1 MAHIAPGTVSIAG
14 LYMNLNTAT
23 GKTPNKLVNDTNN
36 LTNKFVT
43 AWLFSEDTKMK
54 KRSYFSL
61 IAAIICLAAI
71 SSRHPAQ
78 TTKSGPDQQL
88 TREIFQQLIEINTT
102 DSVGDCTAA
111 AKAMAERLKAAGF
124 PDEDVKALGPNPRKG
139 NLVARL
145 RGSGLRKPI
154 LLLAHIDVV
163 EAKRDDWSFDPFKFL
178 EKDDYY
184 YGRGTSDDKAMA
196 AIFIANLIRYK
207 QEGLKPDRDIIVALT
222 ADEEGGDYN
231 GVEWLLKNHPQLIEA
246 EFGLN
251 EGGGGAMRYG
261 KKLFN
266 SVQAS
271 EKVYQSFLF
280 EVKNKG
286 GHSSRPVRDNAIY
299 QLAAGLQ
306 RLSQFDF
313 PVNLNEVTRAY
324 FERVS
329 KLESG
334 ETAEAM
340 KGINQKPPDPK
351 SVAYLA
357 NIPAYN
363 ATLRT
368 TCVATMLEAGHA
380 ENALPQTAH
389 ATVNCRI
396 LPTETAEQ
404 TRATLIKV
412 VNDNRINITPIK
424 EPKPS
429 PPSPLSAEVMKPI
442 ESITEQMWTGTPVVP
457 VMSTGAT
464 DSLYLRKAGIPIY
477 GTSGIFSDIDDSR
490 AHGKDERISVKAFY
504 DGQEYL
510 YRLVKRYTSS
520 SAKERQT
527 VYQR

>member
-1 MAHIAPGTVSIAG
+1 MRRINNKMLIAIMVAVAITS
-14 LYMNLNTAT
+14 
-23 GKTPNKLVNDTNN
+23 
-36 LTNKFVT
+36 FVT
-43 AWLFSEDTKMK
+43 PL
-54 KRSYFSL
+54 KRS
-61 IAAIICLAAI
+61 
-71 SSRHPAQ
+71 AQ
-78 TTKSGPDQQL
+78 TLSGTLSQDQQFV
-88 TREIFQQLIEINTT
+88 RDIFQQLIEINTT

-111 AKAMAERLKAAGF
+111 ANAMAGRLKAAGF
-124 PDEDVKALGPNPRKG
+124 SEEDVKVLGPHPRKG

-145 RGSGLRKPI
+145 RGTGARKPI
-154 LLLAHIDVV
+154 LLLAHLDVV
-163 EAKRDDWSFDPFKFL
+163 EAKREDWSFDPFKFL
-178 EKDDYY
+178 EKDGYY

-196 AIFIANLIRYK
+196 AIFIANLIRIK
-207 QEGLKPDRDIIVALT
+207 HEGQEGFKPDRDIIVALT

-251 EGGGGAMRYG
+251 EGGGGAVRSG

-266 SVQAS
+266 AVQAS
-271 EKVYQSFLF
+271 EKVYQSFLL

-286 GHSSRPVRDNAIY
+286 GHSSRPVKDNAIY
-299 QLAAGLQ
+299 HLAAALQ
-306 RLSQFDF
+306 RLAGFDF

-334 ETAEAM
+334 ETAAAM
-340 KGINQKPPDPK
+340 KGVIQNPPDAK
-351 SVAYLA
+351 SVAYLE

-363 ATLRT
+363 ATMRT

-380 ENALPQTAH
+380 ENALPQTAR

-404 TRATLIKV
+404 TRETLVKV
-412 VNDNRINITPIK
+412 AGDSRVAITPIRQ
-424 EPKPS
+424 PKPS
-429 PPSPLSAEVMKPI
+429 PPSPLTAEVMKPI
-442 ESITEQMWTGTPVVP
+442 ETITQQMWPGVSVVP

-477 GTSGIFSDIDDSR
+477 GTSGIFGDIDDSR
-490 AHGKDERISVKAFY
+490 AHGKDERIGVKEFY

-510 YRLVKRYTSS
+510 YRLVKAMSKPAER
-520 SAKERQT
+520 SASKS
-527 VYQR
+527 

>member
-1 MAHIAPGTVSIAG
+1 
-14 LYMNLNTAT
+14 
-23 GKTPNKLVNDTNN
+23 
-36 LTNKFVT
+36 
-43 AWLFSEDTKMK
+43 MK
-54 KRSYFSL
+54 KYGFLSL
-61 IAAIICLAAI
+61 VAVMVICLMTI
-71 SSRHPAQ
+71 PAQ
-78 TTKSGPDQQL
+78 HSAQTVGLDAGRQL
-88 TREIFQQLIEINTT
+88 AREIFQQLIEINTT

-111 AKAMAERLKAAGF
+111 ANAMAERLKAAGF
-124 PDEDVKALGPNPRKG
+124 PEEDVKALGPHPRKG
-139 NLVARL
+139 NLVARM
-145 RGSGLRKPI
+145 RGTGARKPL

-163 EAKRDDWSFDPFKFL
+163 EAKREDWSFDPFKFL
-178 EKDDYY
+178 EKDGYY

-196 AIFIANLIRYK
+196 AIFIANLIRFK
-207 QEGLKPDRDIIVALT
+207 QEGFNPDRDLIVALT

-246 EFGLN
+246 EFGIN
-251 EGGGGAMRYG
+251 EGGGGAIRNG

-271 EKVYQSFLF
+271 EKIYQSFLL

-286 GHSSRPVRDNAIY
+286 GHSSRPVKDNAIY
-299 QLAAGLQ
+299 HLAAALQ
-306 RLSQFDF
+306 RLAGFDF

-334 ETAEAM
+334 ETAAAM
-340 KGINQKPPDPK
+340 KGAIQNPPDAR
-351 SVAYLA
+351 SVAYLG

-363 ATLRT
+363 ATMRT

-380 ENALPQTAH
+380 ENALPQTAR

-412 VNDNRINITPIK
+412 INDSRITIIPIRQ
-424 EPKPS
+424 PKPS

-442 ESITEQMWTGTPVVP
+442 ETITQQMWPGVPVIP

-464 DSLYLRKAGIPIY
+464 DSLYLRNAGIPIY
-477 GTSGIFSDIDDSR
+477 GTSGIFGDMDDSR
-490 AHGKDERISVKAFY
+490 AHGKDERIGVKAFY

-510 YRLVKRYTSS
+510 YRLVKTFTSVD
-520 SAKERQT
+520 AKRRQAAN
-527 VYQR
+527 QR